1 MEWDSIEPGQRQG
14 VYAIF
19 VKGTDNCL
27 YVGESRNLRSR
38 VNGHYY
44 NSKPSDLRGF
54 IEQDENPPV
63 SADELRFVTE
73 VRIMNMP
80 GSNASHRQTI
90 ELKLP
95 GTCNP
100 TYPRD

>member
-1 MEWDSIEPGQRQG
+1 MGFYRARTATRSIC
-14 VYAIF
+14 IF
-19 VKGTDNCL
+19 VKGTENCL

-80 GSNASHRQTI
+80 GSNASHRRTI
-90 ELKLP
+90 ELKLAE
-95 GTCNP
+95 TCNP